1 VFECWF
7 CKHTQHLLL
16 PLADLRHGSFTQ
28 VTAAS
33 VCGSHLICCKKK
45 GKKCLKDVLLKRFR
59 KNVLCAVLLRFT
71 APLRM
76 ALIWQWSVGFEGKC
90 TASESL
96 WTWTEL
102 SLRETP
108 APTWVEQDSKSK
120 RSSVFTLWHGDLGLT
135 LLPAES
141 PGPTVLQLWPGSK
154 VASTLLR
161 AG

>member
-1 VFECWF
+1 MFKCSF

-16 PLADLRHGSFTQ
+16 PLAYLRHGSFTQ

-45 GKKCLKDVLLKRFR
+45 KCLCATERFR

-71 APLRM
+71 VPLRM

-96 WTWTEL
+96 WTYTEL
-102 SLRETP
+102 SLRESP

-120 RSSVFTLWHGDLGLT
+120 RSSVFTLWHGDLGLN